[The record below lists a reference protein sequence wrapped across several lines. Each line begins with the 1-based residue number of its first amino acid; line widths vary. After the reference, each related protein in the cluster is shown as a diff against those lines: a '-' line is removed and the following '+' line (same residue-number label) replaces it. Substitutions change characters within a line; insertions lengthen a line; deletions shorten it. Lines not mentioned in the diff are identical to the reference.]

1 VSKLL
6 ASAFQTGQRAAL
18 CLDFVFSLKYAAEYR
33 ESAVHFVRANPLR
46 NNQASGDSGMKLRS
60 IAPLFSVILLIAAS
74 SVMSMGQ
81 DARMPVPI
89 GTKLDITLNTPLS
102 TQFSQAGD
110 RFTADVSDGPYKDAI
125 VHGTVRSVSQSG
137 HFKGSAELLLSF
149 DNLVMRDGRRS
160 NMLAE
165 VTRVF
170 VQGDKVGNEGTIES
184 SGQGKYTWI
193 RAGLGSAL
201 GAAIGGIAGGGEG
214 AAIGAAAGGGA
225 GAASKVASKKQQVV
239 LQSGTMLT
247 ISVFSN

>member
-1 VSKLL
+1 MTFRRFALL
-6 ASAFQTGQRAAL
+6 FAIAVLAFAPT
-18 CLDFVFSLKYAAEYR
+18 FSFAQ
-33 ESAVHFVRANPLR
+33 
-46 NNQASGDSGMKLRS
+46 QAK
-60 IAPLFSVILLIAAS
+60 I
-74 SVMSMGQ
+74 
-81 DARMPVPI
+81 PVPI

-102 TQFSQAGD
+102 SEFSQAGD
-110 RFTADVSDGPYKDAI
+110 QFTADVSDGPYKGAI

-149 DNLVMRDGRRS
+149 DRLVMRNGQRS
-160 NMLAE
+160 QMLAE
-165 VTRVF
+165 VTQVF

-193 RAGLGSAL
+193 RAGLGSAV
-201 GAAIGGIAGGGEG
+201 GAAMGGIFGGGKG

-225 GAASKVASKKQQVV
+225 GAASKEFSKVQQVV

>member
-1 VSKLL
+1 MTLRRLATWFAIATLL
-6 ASAFQTGQRAAL
+6 AVGSTVGIGQ
-18 CLDFVFSLKYAAEYR
+18 E
-33 ESAVHFVRANPLR
+33 
-46 NNQASGDSGMKLRS
+46 
-60 IAPLFSVILLIAAS
+60 
-74 SVMSMGQ
+74 
-81 DARMPVPI
+81 ARVPVPI
-89 GTKLDITLNTPLS
+89 STKLDITLNTPLS

-110 RFTADVSDGPYKDAI
+110 QFTADVNDGPYKGAI

-149 DNLVMRDGRRS
+149 DRLVMRNGQRS

-165 VTRVF
+165 VTRVY

-193 RAGLGSAL
+193 RAGLGSAV
-201 GAAIGGIAGGGEG
+201 GAALGGAFGGGEG
-214 AAIGAAAGGGA
+214 AAIGAVAGGGA
-225 GAASKVASKKQQVV
+225 GAASKAVSKKQQVV

>member
-1 VSKLL
+1 
-6 ASAFQTGQRAAL
+6 
-18 CLDFVFSLKYAAEYR
+18 
-33 ESAVHFVRANPLR
+33 
-46 NNQASGDSGMKLRS
+46 MKLRR
-60 IAPLFSVILLIAAS
+60 IAPLAIIA
-74 SVMSMGQ
+74 VCSMLSIAQ
-81 DARMPVPI
+81 EARMPVPV

-110 RFTADVSDGPYKDAI
+110 QFTADVSDGPYKGAI

-149 DNLVMRDGRRS
+149 DRLVMRNGQRS
-160 NMLAE
+160 KILAE
-165 VTRVF
+165 VTKVF

-214 AAIGAAAGGGA
+214 AAIGAVAGGGA
-225 GAASKVASKKQQVV
+225 GAASKAISKKQQVV